1 MSEQK
6 SDLNQSKPF
15 SGMRVL
21 VAIAIGCSLGAAV
34 AYFLKVLIDNT
45 PAEIDLRRLRL
56 FYLMVVTSG
65 GLGGFAVAT
74 MRLPTASDAT
84 ADSAEARLAP
94 FGLELGDGHHR
105 KNWLLLAD
113 LCSAIQAV
121 QSKPRVT
128 DIWKFKNNPKK
139 QREVVKMELKF
150 QVTDVS
156 KPLIAVKRICENGN
170 KVNFG

>member
-56 FYLMVVTSG
+56 FYLMVITSG
-65 GLGGFAVAT
+65 GLGGFAIEAT
-74 MRLPTASDAT
+74 RQLQEESTDPLY
-84 ADSAEARLAP
+84 RQ
-94 FGLELGDGHHR
+94 
-105 KNWLLLAD
+105 KN
-113 LCSAIQAV
+113 
-121 QSKPRVT
+121 PYRG
-128 DIWKFKNNPKK
+128 
-139 QREVVKMELKF
+139 RR
-150 QVTDVS
+150 
-156 KPLIAVKRICENGN
+156 PL
-170 KVNFG
+170 